1 MPVSTFC
8 MQDRPNV
15 MSAHVPPCSRV
26 RRRTVAC
33 VQQQVSAPARQGIVR
48 HSHLNEEAVRLEDA
62 AQPRI
67 LIRCA
72 LPILSPAHNR
82 SSLNQCLGSGVF

>member
-15 MSAHVPPCSRV
+15 MSAHEPPCSRV

-33 VQQQVSAPARQGIVR
+33 VRQHISAPAQQCTARL
-48 HSHLNEEAVRLEDA
+48 SHLNEEAVRLEDA
-62 AQPRI
+62 AQPRV
-67 LIRCA
+67 LIRGA
-72 LPILSPAHNR
+72 ITLLSPAHNR